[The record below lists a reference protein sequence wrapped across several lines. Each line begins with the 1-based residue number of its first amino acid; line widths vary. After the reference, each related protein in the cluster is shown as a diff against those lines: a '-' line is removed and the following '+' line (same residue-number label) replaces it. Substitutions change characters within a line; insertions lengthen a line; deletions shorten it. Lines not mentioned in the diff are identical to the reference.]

1 MTDDTVLRNIAA
13 CQHFVTLI
21 GLLPDNK
28 RIYVE
33 IICRN

>member
-1 MTDDTVLRNIAA
+1 MTDDTVLRDIAA

-28 RIYVE
+28 RI
-33 IICRN
+33 